1 MTTQK
6 METPDER
13 PEETGE
19 AAAPREEEGREE
31 GREQNAGEAEGA
43 AEETVARLQAEIADL
58 KDKML
63 RALSD
68 AENARRIAA
77 REKADASKYAISNFA
92 RDMIGVSDNLRR
104 ALESISAEDRAA
116 NKALDNLYV
125 GVEMTEREML
135 GAFERNAISRIESEG
150 KPFDHN
156 FHEALSQVPNPDV
169 PEGTVIQ
176 EVRSGYTIAGRL
188 LRPAQVLVATGG
200 AKAAPESPSESPT
213 EGAAGGQKTYADPG
227 ASTKGE
233 KGGKIDEEL

>member
-6 METPDER
+6 TETPEDTNGETPPEAQGQDEAR
-13 PEETGE
+13 PEATESAGDASAETI
-19 AAAPREEEGREE
+19 AKL
-31 GREQNAGEAEGA
+31 EAEV
-43 AEETVARLQAEIADL
+43 AEL

-77 REKADASKYAISNFA
+77 REKADASKYAIANFA
-92 RDMIGVSDNLRR
+92 RDMVGVGDNLRR
-104 ALESISAEDRAA
+104 ALDSISAEERAA
-116 NKALDNLYV
+116 SEALNNLCV

-135 GAFERNAISRIESEG
+135 GAFERNAILRVESEG

-156 FHEALSQVPNPDV
+156 VHEALSQIPNPDV
-169 PEGTVIQ
+169 PEGTVVQ

-200 AKAAPESPSESPT
+200 AKAPAVPLGED
-213 EGAAGGQKTYADPG
+213 AADGQKAYPDAAP
-227 ASTKGE
+227 AKAGE